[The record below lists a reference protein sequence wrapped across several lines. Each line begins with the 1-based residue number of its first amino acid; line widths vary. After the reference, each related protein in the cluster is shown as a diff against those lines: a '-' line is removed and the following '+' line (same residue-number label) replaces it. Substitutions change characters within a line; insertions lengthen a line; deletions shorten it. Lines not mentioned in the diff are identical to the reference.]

1 MTKSSFIGQKPILE
15 AFHEMNRKGLLGH
28 AYALTGSEGIGK
40 KTLAY
45 ELARMLLCYESPEK
59 APCGQCNACKTLE
72 AGNNPNL
79 IRIAPKTQKILI
91 EQIRVLIDD
100 IGVKPPYGRKVYII
114 EDADRMTQQAQNCLL
129 KTLEEPPAYA
139 VILMTVSHFA
149 SLLMTI
155 RSRVVQ
161 IKLSRYTPQ
170 EIKEILERKGVKGVD
185 LSSVISFSEGIA
197 GKAITL
203 AQNAGFKALRE
214 MVLRFIFNEGEATG
228 DHLALNQYLSQNK
241 EAMTDCLAIMEAVYR
256 DTAFILS
263 GKTDGLINSDKRDN
277 IIAYAQR
284 HSFREISEKMA
295 LIDQIR
301 GHLSNYMNY
310 QLAVDMIT
318 LS

>member
-1 MTKSSFIGQKPILE
+1 MTKNSFIGQQSILE

-28 AYALTGSEGIGK
+28 AYALTGPEGIGK
-40 KTLAY
+40 KTLAH

-59 APCGQCNACKTLE
+59 APCGMCNACKTLE
-72 AGNNPNL
+72 AGSNPNL
-79 IRIAPKTQKILI
+79 VRIAPKTQKILI

-139 VILMTVSHFA
+139 VIIMTVSHFA
-149 SLLMTI
+149 SLLVTI
-155 RSRVVQ
+155 RSRAAQ

-170 EIKEILERKGVKGVD
+170 EIKQILELKGIREAD
-185 LSSVISFSEGIA
+185 MSSIIAFSEGIA
-197 GKAITL
+197 GKAIAL

-214 MVLRFIFNEGEATG
+214 MVLRFIFNQGERTG

-241 EAMTDCLAIMEAVYR
+241 EAMADCLAIMEAVYR
-256 DTAFILS
+256 DTAFVLS

-277 IIAYAQR
+277 IFAYAQR
-284 HSFREISEKMA
+284 HTFREINEKMA
-295 LIDQIR
+295 LIDEIR
-301 GHLSNYMNY
+301 GHLGNYMNY